1 MQVHQEHTTTLYK
14 EASKDALDYLIQTRG
29 LSADTIKTY
38 QVGATQLRFGSENPQ
53 LCLTFPWLQ
62 RVEGSPE
69 EQLIR
74 YKVSHPKTTQPL
86 VTLGWIDSHAASPA
100 SASRRAPWQRRKTND
115 SFPRGAVGVSLGGI
129 WWNRTTPNSS

>member
-1 MQVHQEHTTTLYK
+1 MQVHQEHTTKLYQ

-29 LSADTIKTY
+29 LTADTIKIF
-38 QVGATQLRFGSENPQ
+38 QVGATQLRFGSDNPQ

-86 VTLGWIDSHAASPA
+86 GHTRLDRFSCRLSGLG
-100 SASRRAPWQRRKTND
+100 
-115 SFPRGAVGVSLGGI
+115 F
-129 WWNRTTPNSS
+129 